1 MSGFSRLALDVEQL
15 KMKRL
20 DILAHIFLIFGLIV
34 GGVAVYR
41 LRYDSTSQFLV
52 ILVITLFY
60 LLWGTTYHH
69 IKGEI
74 KKKLLLEYLL
84 IALIV
89 IIVGFLVFVE

>member
-1 MSGFSRLALDVEQL
+1 
-15 KMKRL
+15 MKHL
-20 DILAHIFLIFGLIV
+20 DILAHVFLILGLVV
-34 GGVAVYR
+34 GSVAVYR

-74 KKKLLLEYLL
+74 SRKLFVEYLL

-89 IIVGFLVFVE
+89 IICALLVFAM